1 MTNDIMYLS
10 TEMTSLDDGFLQD
23 VSNSSLNRLLDLT
36 TVASVAKKNNGIS
49 IYSVVM
55 PIIGFVIIFMNLLVV
70 ISSGLILKKGNSSF

>member
-1 MTNDIMYLS
+1 MYLS